1 MNRGPWPPAS
11 ALALM
16 LVAACGS
23 ADGSSHPPPDTYS
36 STATADTRP
45 STAVTRLAP
54 ADTGEAVAARDS
66 ALMPVGIPADSLPDP
81 ASPGARLVATYC
93 SSCHGIPS
101 PGRHAAADWPATV
114 RRMVLRMDMMGRMGE
129 GMMGGRGMRGRRM
142 RGGMMGIRTPSTAE
156 TAGILSYLESH
167 AMVAADTTRLPAASG
182 RALFSQTC
190 SKCHALPAPSQ
201 HTAARWP
208 GVVERMRQHME
219 QMGVGSITNRQAADI
234 VAYLRRA
241 GS

>member
-1 MNRGPWPPAS
+1 MNLG

-23 ADGSSHPPPDTYS
+23 ADGSSHRPPDTPA
-36 STATADTRP
+36 STTTADTRP
-45 STAVTRLAP
+45 TTANTRPAP
-54 ADTGEAVAARDS
+54 ADTGESAAARDS
-66 ALMPVGIPADSLPDP
+66 ALMPVGISADSLPDP

-101 PGRHAAADWPATV
+101 PRRHAAADWPATV
-114 RRMVLRMDMMGRMGE
+114 RRMELRMDIVGHMGRRMGG
-129 GMMGGRGMRGRRM
+129 GMMGGGGMRGRRM
-142 RGGMMGIRTPSTAE
+142 RGGMMGVRAPGAAE

-167 AMVAADTTRLPAASG
+167 AMPAADTARLPAASG
-182 RALFSQTC
+182 RALFSRTC
-190 SKCHALPAPSQ
+190 SRCHALPAPSQ
-201 HTAARWP
+201 HTAAQWP
-208 GVVERMRQHME
+208 GVVERMRQHMR
-219 QMGVGSITNRQAADI
+219 QMGVGSITDRQAADI